1 MLSSF
6 QGDSHAPPWATQ
18 LGGLCRP
25 VRPRPR
31 PWLPLPLA
39 SPLGPPLSGFPA
51 GVMGRLG
58 QAPCVQ
64 ASSPAS
70 CLQGTGI
77 TFRDVLSSV
86 GGQSLL
92 TTLAGM
98 FVCKSGRLGVGK
110 GSGNAQRLVFPKSA
124 QRSTRAAHRGSLWG
138 ARASGQGTEMARPA
152 RRAGGRLPRK
162 GLQKRVPSS
171 DSRLEAPGQ
180 RSPLPQKWVRGA
192 NKAGLRLKSRL
203 LLRVKCKSELRSR
216 KTRGASSPEA
226 RSCPSV
232 EEGTVCGR
240 GSETVTRATSC
251 VVWGP

>member
-110 GSGNAQRLVFPKSA
+110 GAGNAQ
-124 QRSTRAAHRGSLWG
+124 
-138 ARASGQGTEMARPA
+138 
-152 RRAGGRLPRK
+152 
-162 GLQKRVPSS
+162 PSS
-171 DSRLEAPGQ
+171 AAGVPQVCSKVYKGSPSGFSLEG
-180 RSPLPQKWVRGA
+180 
-192 NKAGLRLKSRL
+192 
-203 LLRVKCKSELRSR
+203 
-216 KTRGASSPEA
+216 
-226 RSCPSV
+226 
-232 EEGTVCGR
+232 
-240 GSETVTRATSC
+240 
-251 VVWGP
+251 

>member
-1 MLSSF
+1 MGRTAWWPLPP
-6 QGDSHAPPWATQ
+6 GPAPPQA
-18 LGGLCRP
+18 LAASPAG
-25 VRPRPR
+25 
-31 PWLPLPLA
+31 LA

-86 GGQSLL
+86 GARVCSQLWQACSYVSQGDLGWGRGQVMHS
-92 TTLAGM
+92 
-98 FVCKSGRLGVGK
+98 R
-110 GSGNAQRLVFPKSA
+110 AQRLVFPKSA

-192 NKAGLRLKSRL
+192 SAGLRLKSRL

-226 RSCPSV
+226 RSCLSV